1 MQATIPVTEPL
12 IFEKSAPEGPVANS
26 GAAPTLQA
34 LRVRRTASLLT
45 LAIVITGGLSVWYI
59 LSSRFEATDNAFV
72 EASVHPVSS
81 RVAGDVVEVLVDD
94 NQAVTLGQVLAR
106 LDPRDCVLKVH
117 AAEADLACASAD
129 ILQAHATVD
138 MARARLKESAAQTDT
153 SAAQQ
158 EKTRLDRERAERL
171 FQGANRAIS
180 KQEFDSAQAAFDV
193 ASGSLGVAMAGQE
206 AATASL
212 EAARGALAASEA
224 REMSAKAA
232 LENAKLQLSF
242 TEILAAESGRIAKK
256 NLETGQR
263 VQSGQPLLAIVS
275 ERCWIVANFKENQMD
290 RIRPGQL
297 VEIRVDALRGK
308 CLHGKVESIAPGTG
322 AKFSL
327 LPPDNATG
335 NFLKI
340 VQRIPVKILLADGSD
355 PDGRLRP
362 GLSVTARVRVAE

>member
-12 IFEKSAPEGPVANS
+12 IVEKSAAEGPVAKS
-26 GAAPTLQA
+26 GAALTLQA

-45 LAIVITGGLSVWYI
+45 LAIAITGGLSVWYI

-81 RVAGDVVEVLVDD
+81 RVAGDVVEVLVVD
-94 NQAVTLGQVLAR
+94 NQAVTRGQVLAR

-129 ILQAHATVD
+129 ILQARATVD

-193 ASGSLGVAMAGQE
+193 ASGSHGVAMAGQE

-212 EAARGALAASEA
+212 EAARGALAASESWLPRVGASPKRTSKPASVSSQASHCWRSFPNAAGLLPTSRKTKWTGSA
-224 REMSAKAA
+224 RGIRSKSEWMRYA
-232 LENAKLQLSF
+232 ENACEARSRASPREPEPSF
-242 TEILAAESGRIAKK
+242 PYSPRTMLPV
-256 NLETGQR
+256 T
-263 VQSGQPLLAIVS
+263 
-275 ERCWIVANFKENQMD
+275 
-290 RIRPGQL
+290 
-297 VEIRVDALRGK
+297 
-308 CLHGKVESIAPGTG
+308 
-322 AKFSL
+322 FSRSSREF
-327 LPPDNATG
+327 P
-335 NFLKI
+335 
-340 VQRIPVKILLADGSD
+340 
-355 PDGRLRP
+355 
-362 GLSVTARVRVAE
+362 